1 MRKSW
6 TLDGKVSIVIPCF
19 NHGGMLRE
27 TLESVERA
35 RNANLAEVIIVDDG
49 STDPDTC
56 AYFEE
61 LAYSPYK
68 IISQPNRGLGPAR
81 NAGIE
86 AAQGEFILPL
96 DSDNCIRKCYLSS
109 GVKLLLEQPNVGVV
123 YGDAEYFGERSGRW
137 HVADFDL
144 RQMVESNYIDA
155 CALYRKSVW
164 ASVNGYD
171 ENMPWMG
178 SEDWDFWM
186 RIAIRGW
193 RFEHLDEIAF
203 DYRVRRGSM
212 VEGARLHSS
221 ENRRHVFEKPEN
233 RVLNLLLE
241 QANEAARLTERI
253 CLIESSRD
261 YRFGRL
267 LVDPIRRFKRL
278 MIRWFGLSPLNGLL
292 RHPGRINPRLAG

>member
-1 MRKSW
+1 MRQSW

-96 DSDNCIRKCYLSS
+96 DSDNRIRKSYLSS
-109 GVKLLLEQPNVGVV
+109 GVKLLLDQPDVGVV

-144 RQMVESNYIDA
+144 RQMVEMNYIDA

-171 ENMPWMG
+171 EKMPWMG
-178 SEDWDFWM
+178 SEDWDFWL
-186 RIAIRGW
+186 RIAIRGL

-212 VEGARLHSS
+212 VEGTRLHGF
-221 ENRRHVFEKPEN
+221 EIRRYVFEKPEN
-233 RVLNLLLE
+233 RVLNLLFE

-253 CLIESSRD
+253 CQIEASRD

-267 LVDPIRRFKRL
+267 LVDPIRRIKWL
-278 MIRWFGLSPLNGLL
+278 LIRWFELNPLNGFL
-292 RHPGRINPRLAG
+292 RHSERIEPRLAR

>member
-1 MRKSW
+1 MRQSW

-155 CALYRKSVW
+155 CALYRKCVW

-186 RIAIRGW
+186 RIAIRGL

-241 QANEAARLTERI
+241 QANEASRLTERI
-253 CLIESSRD
+253 RQIQSSRD

-267 LVDPIRRFKRL
+267 LVDPIRRIKRL
-278 MIRWFGLSPLNGLL
+278 LIRWFELNPLNGLL
-292 RHPGRINPRLAG
+292 RHPGRIEPRLAR